1 MFTCNQS
8 GLLKSSK
15 SLLGYLHVCLLLCC
29 EGLELP
35 FIGKEQKQSAATRGS
50 CISGSAFHSSYRC
63 HFTHTSQQ
71 KQTSPD
77 ISCIFTQTNSP
88 EALKASH
95 VWPLKH
101 AHTHAHTPYKEGQKR
116 RRQRA
121 GGGEETHSLHQKPP
135 PEPGHHRKNR
145 VRADCVQGNNT
156 TADIDLTCGTVES
169 LDMAA
174 LEEML
179 LIFSGLCFDE
189 N

>member
-1 MFTCNQS
+1 MFLSINSTQANLHVNIFTCNQS
-8 GLLKSSK
+8 WVLKSSK
-15 SLLGYLHVCLLLCC
+15 SLLGCLHVCVLLCC

-88 EALKASH
+88 ETLKASH
-95 VWPLKH
+95 VWPMK
-101 AHTHAHTPYKEGQKR
+101 HTHAHTPHKEGQKR
-116 RRQRA
+116 RRRRA
-121 GGGEETHSLHQKPP
+121 CGREETRSLHQKPLS
-135 PEPGHHRKNR
+135 EPGHHCKNR

-156 TADIDLTCGTVES
+156 TADIDLTCGAVES
-169 LDMAA
+169 LDTVA
-174 LEEML
+174 L
-179 LIFSGLCFDE
+179 
-189 N
+189 